1 MANKLY
7 TIERKQSDLDSE
19 NLEVYID
26 LAADSSPDFNAYLP
40 RKTVYDFVQSSER
53 FLSAC

>member
-40 RKTVYDFVQSSER
+40 RKTVYDFV
-53 FLSAC
+53 

>member
-7 TIERKQSDLDSE
+7 TIESKQSDLGSE

-26 LAADSSPDFNAYLP
+26 LAADYSPDSDAYLP
-40 RKTVYDFVQSSER
+40 RKTIDDFV
-53 FLSAC
+53 

>member
-7 TIERKQSDLDSE
+7 TIESKQSDLDSE

-26 LAADSSPDFNAYLP
+26 LAADSSP
-40 RKTVYDFVQSSER
+40 SEKI
-53 FLSAC
+53 AEH

>member
-7 TIERKQSDLDSE
+7 TIASKQSDLGSE

-40 RKTVYDFVQSSER
+40 RKTVYDFV
-53 FLSAC
+53 

>member
-7 TIERKQSDLDSE
+7 TIESKQPDLGSE

-26 LAADSSPDFNAYLP
+26 LAADSSPDFDAYLP
-40 RKTVYDFVQSSER
+40 RKTIDDFV
-53 FLSAC
+53 

>member
-7 TIERKQSDLDSE
+7 TIESRQSDLDSE

-26 LAADSSPDFNAYLP
+26 LAVDHSQNFNAHSSN
-40 RKTVYDFVQSSER
+40 RTVYDFVQSSES

>member
-7 TIERKQSDLDSE
+7 TIESKQPGLGSE
-19 NLEVYID
+19 NPEVYID

-40 RKTVYDFVQSSER
+40 RKTVYDFV
-53 FLSAC
+53 